1 MEQSSKIV
9 DKVASSQPSMPD
21 WDQFQTKIQH
31 LRERKVSGVR
41 RTRRHFVIDEK
52 FGDVYFTLR
61 EAQCMA
67 QIMRGR
73 TIKSTAIFLGLS
85 PRTVEYYLKNMKAKL
100 KCRTKSEL
108 MQLIADSDF
117 MDIIGKF

>member
-9 DKVASSQPSMPD
+9 DNLCLSQPSMPD
-21 WDQFQTKIQH
+21 WDKFQVKLQKIKADRHPTQI
-31 LRERKVSGVR
+31 
-41 RTRRHFVIDEK
+41 TRRHFKIDARY
-52 FGDVYFTLR
+52 GDVYFTLR

-73 TIKSTAIFLGLS
+73 TVKSTALFLGLS
-85 PRTVEYYLKNMKAKL
+85 PRTVEYYLKNMKAKM

-108 MQLIADSDF
+108 MQLIADTEF
-117 MDIIGKF
+117 MTTIGRF